1 MRLSLEKTPLT
12 FSKDLDLIN
21 IPVMVA
27 NAFMGDSCWVFA
39 EVCALLSAILVL
51 WGTPL
56 ILNIAI

>member
-12 FSKDLDLIN
+12 FSKDLSS
-21 IPVMVA
+21 IPVKMA
-27 NAFMGDSCWVFA
+27 NAFMNESCWVLA

-51 WGTPL
+51 NGTPL